1 MTYLAF
7 VSAGRRWVARGRR
20 RWLLAGLLLVG
31 PLAWGQAY
39 LTPWRADPVLSALLI
54 HQVVTDPTGY
64 LWVATDDGVR
74 RYDGYAAVPL
84 AQLVRGPLAAPTGYV
99 LLAMDRAGRLWVG
112 SRTGLAWL
120 APATGQLTP
129 VPVPLAPA
137 ESPTV
142 RALWLDARTGR
153 LWIGYGSGRVLSFDP
168 ARPPRPGAQPAASP
182 TGGEAVLTFA
192 PGPAGEVWVTAG
204 QLLVCAAQG
213 QVRRR
218 YPRPTEYVVPLPGT
232 RPQLLLSA
240 TALFELDTCTGHV
253 HERQRWLPSG
263 PYEPRFGLLRDAA
276 GRPAEWLAGGHY
288 FKLRWPT
295 GPKALPQVT
304 STPLELERGL
314 ANAPTLHADRL
325 YQLSRDRMGLL
336 WASTFGW
343 RGSFRQGPPQVVQRL
358 PEARPR
364 PNPSTR
370 AITRLPDGRLLVD
383 THTQAADSPQAP
395 LRALPVRRAGQPWP
409 YSFYHLL
416 TTRAGRVLFALEE
429 NGFGELDLRTNE
441 VQEWAPAAGTPVS
454 TQIQGRTVYQDRAG
468 HLWGGGNGLY
478 QLEEAAHLVRRY
490 RSTDAAWP
498 LHRCQVRCISE
509 DTAGWLWL
517 ATSQG
522 LYAFDPATD
531 ALHHYGPE
539 EADPTRRLP
548 TADLT
553 CVLAGQPGGR
563 VWVGT
568 RAAGLL
574 ALVPGRGV
582 GQQLTAAH
590 GMPDV
595 PVATLLPGPGGTVW
609 AGTYAGLVRYDPALD
624 QLTVLGPADGLAEP
638 ELNQQAAFRDADG
651 TLYFGGIGGV
661 VRLLPTARLAPAGPA
676 PRLLCTA
683 LALGDSAAQWLPAGA
698 APPPLHLADTHAGG
712 GFDLALTDFRA
723 PDHQHFYYRLR
734 AGESDSGVVRP
745 TGHQLRLRG
754 LAPGDYE
761 LELWGQAADGR
772 RSAPVRVA
780 LTVGRPWWQH
790 PAALLGGAL
799 LLVLAGAALQQL
811 RGRRALREA
820 RLRTRIAADLHDEV
834 GALLTRVSMRAE
846 LLHETSADPAAPNP
860 AVVALLADSR
870 SALVTMRDVVWSI
883 DAGADTV
890 GALLDRLRD
899 HLDQSAEAAGLR
911 TSLDVTGLP
920 DATPLA
926 PHVRQ
931 HLYLL
936 AKEAITN
943 TVRHAHGATE
953 LRVTLRREG
962 RTLTLAVADDG
973 QPTPGRAGTGGMGL
987 RSMRQRAA
995 ALGGQFTAG
1004 PLPGRGWEVRVV
1016 VAVG

>member
-1 MTYLAF
+1 MTYSVL
-7 VSAGRRWVARGRR
+7 VGTGRRWVARRGC
-20 RWLLAGLLLVG
+20 RWLLAGVLLSG
-31 PLAWGQAY
+31 PLAWGQARPA
-39 LTPWRADPVLSALLI
+39 PWRADPVLSALLI
-54 HQVVTDPTGY
+54 HQVVADSTGY

-84 AQLVRGPLAAPTGYV
+84 AQLVRGPVAAPAGYV
-99 LLAMDRAGRLWVG
+99 VLALDRAGRLWVG
-112 SRTGLAWL
+112 SSTGLAWL

-129 VPVPLAPA
+129 VPLPLAPA
-137 ESPTV
+137 ESPSV

-153 LWIGYGSGRVLSFDP
+153 LWVGYGSGRVLSFDP
-168 ARPPRPGAQPAASP
+168 ARSPRPGALLTAPA
-182 TGGEAVLTFA
+182 GGEAVLAFA

-218 YPRPTEYVVPLPGT
+218 YSRPAEYVVPLPGT
-232 RPQLLLSA
+232 QPQLLLSA
-240 TALFELDTCTGHV
+240 TALFELDTRTGHV
-253 HERQRWLPSG
+253 HERKRWLPPG
-263 PYEPRFGLLRDAA
+263 PYEPRFGLLRDPA
-276 GRPAEWLAGGHY
+276 GRPAEWLAGGRH
-288 FKLRWPT
+288 FTLRWPA
-295 GPKALPQVT
+295 GPTAWPRVT
-304 STPLELERGL
+304 STPLHLGSDR
-314 ANAPTLHADRL
+314 ASDPTWHPDRL
-325 YQLSRDRMGLL
+325 YQLSRDRMGLR

-395 LRALPVRRAGQPWP
+395 LRSLPVHRAGKSWP

-441 VQEWAPAAGTPVS
+441 VQEWAQAAGTPVS
-454 TQIQGRTVYQDRAG
+454 TQIQGRTVYQDQAG
-468 HLWGGGNGLY
+468 RLWGGGNGLY
-478 QLEEAAHLVRRY
+478 QLDEAAHLVRRY
-490 RSTDAAWP
+490 RTTDAAWP
-498 LHRCQVRCISE
+498 LHRCEVRSISE
-509 DTAGWLWL
+509 DASGWLWL

-531 ALHHYGPE
+531 ALRHYGPE
-539 EADPTRRLP
+539 ETDPTRRLP
-548 TADLT
+548 TTDLL
-553 CVLAGQPGGR
+553 CVLAGQPGDR

-574 ALVPGRGV
+574 GLVPGRGV
-582 GQQLTAAH
+582 VRRLTAAQ

-651 TLYFGGIGGV
+651 MLYFGGIGGV
-661 VRLLPTARLAPAGPA
+661 VRVRPTSPLARHQGPA
-676 PRLLCTA
+676 PRLLLTA
-683 LALGDSAAQWLPAGA
+683 LVLGDSTTQWLPAGA
-698 APPPLHLADTHAGG
+698 APPPLHLANTHAEG
-712 GFDLALTDFRA
+712 GFDLALTDFSA

-734 AGESDSGVVRP
+734 AGGSKSELVRP

-799 LLVLAGAALQQL
+799 LLVLAGAAIQWG
-811 RGRRALREA
+811 RSRRALREA

-846 LLHETSADPAAPNP
+846 LLHETSSGAPSP
-860 AVVALLADSR
+860 AVSALLADSR
-870 SALVTMRDVVWSI
+870 AALTTMRDVVWSI

-899 HLDQSAEAAGLR
+899 HLDQSAEPVGLR
-911 TSLDVTGLP
+911 TELTAKGLP
-920 DATPLA
+920 DAQPLA
-926 PHVRQ
+926 PQLRQ

-943 TVRHAHGATE
+943 AVRHAHGAAE
-953 LRVTLRREG
+953 LHVALVRSGVGLC
-962 RTLTLAVADDG
+962 LTITDDG
-973 QPTPGRAGTGGMGL
+973 RPRARPAGTGGLGL
-987 RSMRQRAA
+987 RSMAQRAQA
-995 ALGGQFTAG
+995 VGGQLTAG
-1004 PLPGRGWEVRVV
+1004 PRTPGPGWEVRLLIK
-1016 VAVG
+1016 

>member
-1 MTYLAF
+1 M
-7 VSAGRRWVARGRR
+7 G
-20 RWLLAGLLLVG
+20 LLVG
-31 PLAWGQAY
+31 LLFPGPLVWGQSHLASD
-39 LTPWRADPVLSALLI
+39 TSRPAPWRADPVLSTLLI
-54 HQVVTDPTGY
+54 HQLVADPTGY

-84 AQLVRGPLAAPTGYV
+84 AQLVHGPVAAPTGYV
-99 LLAMDRAGRLWVG
+99 LLAVDRAGRLWVG
-112 SRTGLAWL
+112 SNTGLAWL

-129 VPVPLAPA
+129 VPLPMAPA

-153 LWIGYGSGRVLSFDP
+153 LWVGYGSGRMLSFDP
-168 ARPPRPGAQPAASP
+168 AHLPRPGTPPAASP
-182 TGGEAVLTFA
+182 TGGEAVLAFA
-192 PGPAGEVWVTAG
+192 PGSDGEVWVTAG

-218 YPRPTEYVVPLPGT
+218 YPRPTEYVVPLPGP

-240 TALFELDTCTGHV
+240 TALFELDTRTGEV
-253 HERQRWLPSG
+253 HERERWLPPG

-276 GRPAEWLAGGHY
+276 GRPAEWLAGGRH
-288 FKLRWPT
+288 FELRWL
-295 GPKALPQVT
+295 GGAAVPQVT
-304 STPLELERGL
+304 STPLAL
-314 ANAPTLHADRL
+314 ASSIGPALHPDRL
-325 YQLSRDRMGLL
+325 YQMSCDRMGLR

-343 RGSFRQGPPQVVQRL
+343 RGSFRQGPAQLVQRL
-358 PEARPR
+358 PEARLNHSVR
-364 PNPSTR
+364 G
-370 AITRLPDGRLLVD
+370 ITRLPDGRLLVD
-383 THTQAADSPQAP
+383 TFTQAADSPQAP
-395 LRALPVRRAGQPWP
+395 LRPLPVYRAGKPWP

-416 TTRAGRVLFALEE
+416 TTHAGRVLFALEE
-429 NGFGELDLRTNE
+429 SGFGELDLRTHE
-441 VQEWAPAAGTPVS
+441 VREWALAAGTPVS
-454 TQIQGRTVYQDRAG
+454 TQIQGRTVYQDRASR
-468 HLWGGGNGLY
+468 LWGGGNGLY
-478 QLEEAAHLVRRY
+478 QLDEAAHRVRRY
-490 RSTDAAWP
+490 RTTDAAWP
-498 LHRCQVRCISE
+498 LHRCQVRSISE
-509 DTAGWLWL
+509 DAGGGLWL
-517 ATSQG
+517 ATSGG
-522 LYAFDPATD
+522 LYAFDPATG
-531 ALHHYGPE
+531 ALRHYGPE
-539 EADPTRRLP
+539 EADPARRLP

-574 ALVPGRGV
+574 ALVPDRGV
-582 GQQLTAAH
+582 VRQLTATQ

-609 AGTYAGLVRYDPALD
+609 AGTYAGLVRYSLAFD

-661 VRLLPTARLAPAGPA
+661 VRVRPTTPLAPSGPS

-683 LALGDSAAQWLPAGA
+683 LALGDSTTQWLPAGA
-698 APPPLHLADTHAGG
+698 PPPPLHLADTHAVG
-712 GFDLALTDFRA
+712 GFDLALTDFSA

-734 AGESDSGVVRP
+734 AGAGDSGTVRT
-745 TGHQLRLRG
+745 TGHHLRLRG

-761 LELWGQAADGR
+761 LELWGQTADGQ
-772 RSAPVRVA
+772 RSAHRRVA

-790 PAALLGGAL
+790 PVALLGGAL
-799 LLVLAGAALQQL
+799 ALVLAGAALQLL

-846 LLHETSADPAAPNP
+846 LLHETTTGASAPNP
-860 AVVALLADSR
+860 AVAALLADSR
-870 SALVTMRDVVWSI
+870 AALTTMRDVVWSI

-899 HLDQSAEAAGLR
+899 HLDQSAEPAGLH
-911 TSLDVTGLP
+911 TELTTQGLP
-920 DATPLA
+920 DAQPLA
-926 PHVRQ
+926 PQLRQ

-943 TVRHAHGATE
+943 AVRHAHGATE
-953 LRVTLRREG
+953 LRVALARVG
-962 RTLTLAVADDG
+962 AGLCLTIIDDG
-973 QPTPGRAGTGGMGL
+973 LPSTRPAGAGGLGL
-987 RSMRQRAA
+987 RSMAQRAQA
-995 ALGGQFTAG
+995 VGGQLTAG
-1004 PLPGRGWEVRVV
+1004 PRAPGPGWEVRLLI
-1016 VAVG
+1016 G